1 MVLGDTEASLEGA
14 INAEAETSVL
24 GQIASTASTVLGGLP
39 GMAAGIGMTAAERA
53 HNSSTTIG
61 DVNAKSG
68 MTMDDGFGTSMGTQA
83 VGAVA
88 DGVVGHIGKGVL
100 GPIGAKAGK
109 LGAAVTGTVA
119 SNVGEAAADAAMRG
133 ERAPSTSI
141 DSRAPGIAS
150 SGGGGTASSA
160 KNAFGGSSVSAS
172 RAPQGKAFGWSPVN
186 MKNYRSG
193 LIRSNTN

>member
-14 INAEAETSVL
+14 INAEAEASAL
-24 GQIASTASTVLGGLP
+24 GQFASTALTAFGGWP
-39 GMAAGIGMTAAERA
+39 GMAVGMGMTAAEKA
-53 HNSSTTIG
+53 YSASTTIG
-61 DVNAKSG
+61 DVNAKYG

-83 VGAVA
+83 VGAAA
-88 DGVVGHIGKGVL
+88 DGVVGHIGKGLL

-109 LGAAVTGTVA
+109 LGAAAAGYAA
-119 SNVGEAAADAAMRG
+119 SNAGEAAADVAMRG

-141 DSRAPGIAS
+141 DSRAPGLAS

-160 KNAFGGSSVSAS
+160 KNAFGGSSVSAG
-172 RAPQGKAFGWSPVN
+172 RAPQGKAFGWSPVD